1 MVGRVDLDL
10 VLGLAMVI
18 VETTLLEGELFIMQL
33 LLVYSC
39 CFELRQEEVLHRG
52 LFPPLGLDTEF
63 ENLLRQDL
71 NVLELVLAINSL
83 NLLPLKHF

>member
-33 LLVYSC
+33 LLVYAC
-39 CFELRQEEVLHRG
+39 CFELRQEEVFHRG
-52 LFPPLGLDTEF
+52 LFSTLGLDTEF